1 MTAGPAR
8 EEEDAMSDATTT
20 PVAAARCGACG
31 AAPKE
36 PEATQAT
43 QATEAASEPL
53 THCEWCGAEYPV
65 PSEG

>member
-8 EEEDAMSDATTT
+8 DEEDAMPDDATTPVTT
-20 PVAAARCGACG
+20 PRCGACG

-36 PEATQAT
+36 PE
-43 QATEAASEPL
+43 ATEAASEPL

-65 PSEG
+65 PSES

>member
-20 PVAAARCGACG
+20 PVTAARCGACG

-36 PEATQAT
+36 PEAP
-43 QATEAASEPL
+43 EAASEPL

-65 PSEG
+65 PSES